1 MRGVYL
7 DDAKAGIACATRR
20 GGKRGDDFP
29 NAIARERLRLWI
41 IFGERNRTRRH
52 DIFPAAF
59 ALRNGAVA
67 FPRPARAR
75 FAAGVRQL
83 HSGDAA
89 LVVNETNDTPQRL
102 DMSIAPDAKVLRTD
116 AALGQ
121 DRGRFGHHQSRAA
134 DRATAEMDEMPVVRQ
149 TVAARV
155 LTHR

>member
-1 MRGVYL
+1 
-7 DDAKAGIACATRR
+7 
-20 GGKRGDDFP
+20 
-29 NAIARERLRLWI
+29 
-41 IFGERNRTRRH
+41 
-52 DIFPAAF
+52 
-59 ALRNGAVA
+59 GAVA

-102 DMSIAPDAKVLRTD
+102 DMSVAPDAKILRTD
-116 AALGQ
+116 AALRQ

-134 DRATAEMDEMPVVRQ
+134 DRATAEMDEMPVVSQ

-155 LTHR
+155 LTHRRDKDAVGELQIANRERIEQVSHTNTVDWHIALGEFGLTENSATQIPRWRRMCRQPGV